1 MSQVEV
7 ERFLGRVITDSEF
20 RARAVSSL
28 KSACFSEGIVLSRQ
42 EIALLAHLDLS
53 KFGQVSASL
62 DDAIR
67 RT

>member
-7 ERFLGRVITDSEF
+7 ERFLGRVITDADF
-20 RARAVSSL
+20 RTRAVLSL
-28 KSACFSEGIVLSRQ
+28 KSTCFSEGIVLSRQ
-42 EIALLAHLDLS
+42 EMALLSHLDLS
-53 KFGQVSASL
+53 KFGLVAASL